1 MYNILRKYDYQ
12 NHDFKNMASTYKQY
26 IGNEKLE
33 YIQYPEKYKLHIK
46 QKISMFVFNAVSL
59 KQIRTST

>member
-1 MYNILRKYDYQ
+1 MITRIMILKTWHQRTNSILEMK
-12 NHDFKNMASTYKQY
+12 T
-26 IGNEKLE
+26 LE

-59 KQIRTST
+59 K